1 MNNES
6 VISKLLPRSLI
17 DELPEPELKGL
28 GLLAREIADSDIFEI
43 DDEYNIHTMYHDVR
57 VSLHVHES
65 VKRRLKGGN
74 RHLSCSVE
82 FWEYD
87 ICILVPGDTPAT
99 DDCLVFLLLAK
110 CGWRKDMV
118 PMTQHLKFLQ
128 RSEIITKFD
137 CLLFM
142 IGINDL
148 TAFLMSR
155 DRTLTIQPDRE
166 PDLRTPFWK
175 HSRVLD
181 LLRTQWHLWKHSYDV
196 EDPEGANYQLRR
208 HIRRTSPRT
217 NHLPAHFDIALRN

>member
-74 RHLSCSVE
+74 KHLSCSVE
-82 FWEYD
+82 SWEDD

-118 PMTQHLKFLQ
+118 PMTLW
-128 RSEIITKFD
+128 TP
-137 CLLFM
+137 
-142 IGINDL
+142 
-148 TAFLMSR
+148 
-155 DRTLTIQPDRE
+155 IQQQFQYQKKLA
-166 PDLRTPFWK
+166 DLRSREKSDWEWILSHFTP
-175 HSRVLD
+175 D
-181 LLRTQWHLWKHSYDV
+181 A
-196 EDPEGANYQLRR
+196 EG
-208 HIRRTSPRT
+208 
-217 NHLPAHFDIALRN
+217 RNIPDYY

>member
-1 MNNES
+1 MKTNL
-6 VISKLLPRSLI
+6 IITKLLPQSLI
-17 DELPEPELKGL
+17 DKLPEPELKGL

-82 FWEYD
+82 FCNRN

-118 PMTQHLKFLQ
+118 PMTLWGPIQ
-128 RSEIITKFD
+128 RVMGRREEKEEQQRLAEQAEFEYQEK
-137 CLLFM
+137 LANLR
-142 IGINDL
+142 
-148 TAFLMSR
+148 SR
-155 DRTLTIQPDRE
+155 EKEEWEWILSHYTTEKGAYI
-166 PDLRTPFWK
+166 
-175 HSRVLD
+175 
-181 LLRTQWHLWKHSYDV
+181 
-196 EDPEGANYQLRR
+196 PEYY
-208 HIRRTSPRT
+208 
-217 NHLPAHFDIALRN
+217 

>member
-6 VISKLLPRSLI
+6 IIFKLLPQSLI
-17 DELPEPELKGL
+17 DVLPEPELKGL
-28 GLLAREIADSDIFEI
+28 GLLAKEIADSDIFEI

-118 PMTQHLKFLQ
+118 PRT
-128 RSEIITKFD
+128 
-137 CLLFM
+137 LFRPMNEM
-142 IGINDL
+142 IGMRAREL
-148 TAFLMSR
+148 EMLRVAELAR
-155 DRTLTIQPDRE
+155 LEVIQAEERARAAAEEAAKKKRLKHERRNARFGGTEKEQWEWILSHFTTEKGVYIPD
-166 PDLRTPFWK
+166 
-175 HSRVLD
+175 
-181 LLRTQWHLWKHSYDV
+181 Y
-196 EDPEGANYQLRR
+196 Y
-208 HIRRTSPRT
+208 
-217 NHLPAHFDIALRN
+217 